1 MTLLAATITAQWFD
15 AMTFAAGMALM
26 TPIEASPVAALGPG
40 VTLAAKAGAMALLAL
55 TRNRWGWRYA
65 AWTAFALGAF
75 GAMMNA
81 GVMLGAG

>member
-1 MTLLAATITAQWFD
+1 MTLLAATVAAQWAD

-40 VTLAAKAGAMALLAL
+40 VTLAAKAGAMGLLVV
-55 TRNRWGWRYA
+55 TRHRWGWRYV
-65 AWTAFALGAF
+65 AWSAFALGAF

-81 GVMLGAG
+81 GTLLS